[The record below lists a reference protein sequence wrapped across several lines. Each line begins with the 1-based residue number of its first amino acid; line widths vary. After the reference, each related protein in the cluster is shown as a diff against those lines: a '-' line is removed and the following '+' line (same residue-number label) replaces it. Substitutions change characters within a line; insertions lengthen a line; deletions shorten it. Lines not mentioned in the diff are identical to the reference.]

1 MDVCR
6 LLRQTMRY
14 AASKEQVKKDKEG
27 VDENNIGKMGTTN
40 DNKHQN
46 KKLDMLKPHLKNNNM
61 LEFTDVKYSPHMVAN
76 KGISRTSLGAFL
88 STIQNQGVKNIESIT
103 TNRDNSRRFSQYD
116 WVPDA
121 SLKN

>member
-61 LEFTDVKYSPHMVAN
+61 LEFTDVKYYILVLIIKN
-76 KGISRTSLGAFL
+76 K
-88 STIQNQGVKNIESIT
+88 NHEH
-103 TNRDNSRRFSQYD
+103 Y
-116 WVPDA
+116 
-121 SLKN
+121 